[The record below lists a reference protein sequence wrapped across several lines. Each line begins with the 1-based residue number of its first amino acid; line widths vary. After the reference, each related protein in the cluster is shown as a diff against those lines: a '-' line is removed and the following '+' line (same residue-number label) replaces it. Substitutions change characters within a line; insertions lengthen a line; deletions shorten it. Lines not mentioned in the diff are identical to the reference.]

1 MNKEELKGLF
11 MSVVNP
17 APPEEEWQLIEAHYS
32 DGDRR
37 YHTLQH
43 LSEMFGLLKEYYK
56 EELPLTTVLAVFYH
70 DLIYSALRSDN
81 EKQSAQIAK
90 EKLTNWNQAADVIN
104 KVEELILLTAN
115 HAAVSD
121 EEATVFLDADM
132 AILGSEPDHYEQYRK
147 GVREEFS
154 IYPDFI
160 YNRGRKQFL
169 QKTILQTRIYQSDF
183 FKRRFEAQARINIQ
197 NEINRL

>member
-1 MNKEELKGLF
+1 
-11 MSVVNP
+11 MSSVNP
-17 APPEEEWQLIEAHYS
+17 ALPEEEWQLIEDYYTEPH
-32 DGDRR
+32 RR

-43 LSEMFGLLKEYYK
+43 LSEMFWLLKEYYK

-90 EKLTNWNQAADVIN
+90 EKLTAWQLPDETVN

-115 HAAVSD
+115 HSTGSD
-121 EEATVFLDADM
+121 AEATIFLDADM

-169 QKTILQTRIYQSDF
+169 QKTILQPRIYQSDF
-183 FKRRFEAQARINIQ
+183 FSSRFEAQARINIQ
-197 NEINRL
+197 NEINQL